1 MANWEGISE
10 FVAVAETSS
19 FTAAAQKCGISVAKA
34 SRRVAALED
43 RLGVKLLNRTTRKVF
58 LTEAGQLYFEHCRDL
73 LNGLELA
80 EQSVTRMQSMPQGL
94 VKLTAPTTYGEKHL
108 APLLLQFIEKYP
120 QVDLELVL
128 TNRRLDL
135 IDSGVDLAIRLG
147 NLNDST
153 LTARRLT
160 GRQLHVC
167 ASPEYLEHHGEPH
180 TLSELSHHHC
190 LIGTIDHWRFKE
202 NGRSRNL
209 HVSGRFRC
217 NSGNTLRDAARRG
230 LGLVQLPDY
239 YVQRDLGE
247 GHLIEVL
254 SAFRCD
260 PEGIWALY
268 PKNKNLSPKI
278 RLLIDFLAEQLKK
291 NAFNTH
297 FEPQ

>member
-1 MANWEGISE
+1 M
-10 FVAVAETSS
+10 
-19 FTAAAQKCGISVAKA
+19 
-34 SRRVAALED
+34 
-43 RLGVKLLNRTTRKVF
+43 
-58 LTEAGQLYFEHCRDL
+58 
-73 LNGLELA
+73 NGLELA

-108 APLLLQFIEKYP
+108 APAASPVYRTISAGRPGTRPDQ
-120 QVDLELVL
+120 QAAGSD
-128 TNRRLDL
+128 RLWES
-135 IDSGVDLAIRLG
+135 IWPFVLG

-153 LTARRLT
+153 LTSRRLT

-167 ASPEYLEHHGEPH
+167 ASPEYIEHHGEPH

-239 YVQRDLGE
+239 YVQKDLE
-247 GHLIEVL
+247 DGHLVEVL

-291 NAFNTH
+291 NGVKTH
-297 FEPQ
+297 STAIGPITG